1 MNRAWS
7 LLRLAS
13 PQLPIG
19 AYSYSQGLESAIEQ
33 DIVHDAQ
40 SAKVWISDQLA
51 LNISCFEAPLLFR
64 ILTAIANN
72 KWEELTQWE
81 VEYKASRETAE
92 LYGES
97 QQLGFSLTQLIKQL
111 PGFNKE
117 LEQKI
122 LDAKDPSF
130 FLSWSVATYAWSL
143 SPEDGLAAWL
153 WSWLENQLIVLM
165 KALPLGQQASQN
177 LLSQLLPALD
187 QAYHH
192 AMICTDNELANG
204 AWGLAIASMNHET
217 QYSRLFRS

>member
-33 DIVHDAQ
+33 GIVHDTQ
-40 SAKVWISDQLA
+40 SAKVWISDQLV
-51 LNISCFEAPLLFR
+51 LNISYFEAPLLFR
-64 ILTAIANN
+64 ILTAIANH

-81 VEYKASRETAE
+81 AEYKASRETAE

-97 QQLGFSLTQLIKQL
+97 QQLGFSLTQLMKQL
-111 PGFNKE
+111 PELNKE
-117 LEQKI
+117 LDQKI
-122 LDAKDPSF
+122 LNVKDPSF
-130 FLSWSVATYAWSL
+130 FFAWSVAAYAWSL

-165 KALPLGQQASQN
+165 KTLPLGQQASQN
-177 LLSQLLPALD
+177 LLSQLLPVLD
-187 QAYHH
+187 QAYHQ
-192 AMICTDNELANG
+192 AMTYTDDELANG
-204 AWGLAIASMNHET
+204 TWGLAIASMNHEI